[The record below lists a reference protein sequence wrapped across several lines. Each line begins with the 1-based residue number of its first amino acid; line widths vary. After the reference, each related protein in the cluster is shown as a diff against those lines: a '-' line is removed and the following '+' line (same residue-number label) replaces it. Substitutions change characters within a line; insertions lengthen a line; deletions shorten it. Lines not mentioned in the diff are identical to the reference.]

1 MAIHNTSYDAANTAV
16 RAFLTKVGAKYW
28 GRSFNTGSGSGETIW
43 LKIRDKIFG
52 GKCCYCG
59 SSSTK
64 LQIEHLVMFNR
75 EEYGLHHPG
84 NVAPVCG
91 ECNKRG
97 KDGNGKHLSWEAHLR
112 DVCSR
117 ANDMQ
122 NFESRKIKILNHIEK
137 GEFAYPKLTP
147 NEKHSIRVIAE
158 SLYHNITTETENSLM
173 LYEKITE
180 AFVSKP
186 EVKVK

>member
-28 GRSFNTGSGSGETIW
+28 GRSFNTGSGSGKNIW
-43 LKIRDKIFG
+43 LKIKDKVFE

-59 SSSTK
+59 NASDK
-64 LQIEHLVMFNR
+64 LQIEHLTMFNR

-84 NVAPVCG
+84 NVAPVCDG
-91 ECNKRG
+91 CNKRG
-97 KDGNGKHLSWEAHLR
+97 KDVNGRHLSWEAHLR

-117 ANDMQ
+117 NKDLR
-122 NFESRKIKILNHIEK
+122 NYDSRRARIAQHIEK
-137 GEFAYPKLTP
+137 GEFAYPDLSQ

-180 AFVSKP
+180 AFVTKL
-186 EVKVK
+186 EAKLK